1 MSINIITSTL
11 GSEPTGYNFQR
22 KILKCTTGRLVLISG
37 LGTTSPQGLC
47 YNTSDDNGDTWN
59 GWIQIYSNTTAGSND
74 AFIDANNNIYIAFTY
89 TGGIK
94 FVKLTYNA
102 EPQTWSVGTSVIV
115 DNNMSGLPSICQR
128 SNGDLFISGKYY
140 ANNKYLDYAIST
152 NGGVSWTGN
161 HSIQINASY
170 SIVSAICFPY
180 STKIRIIIN
189 VQGGTNNITEWE
201 YDTGVSS
208 IGNVGTASASSGNYI
223 GFLKISDSE
232 YYTAGRTSSGIKIFK
247 NSSQTWDEGTL
258 LSNNTTDNYPTIA
271 SVNGNP
277 VCIWQDYDGSY
288 YNIYYRK
295 WNGTSWDSEVT
306 ITSDSAVDKF
316 PTTCISDTTYLYT
329 AWSTGTTNSWTI
341 YYEAISLV
349 IPPDTYTKTVS
360 AKARAKNTNT
370 QTVSAKAKIYG
381 TATYTKTVSA
391 KSRVKYS
398 SVTKTVSAKAKI
410 EYEVTKTVSA
420 KAKILIPYN
429 GKFIQDT
436 YAYIITDT
444 FPAKL
449 IKIDLTNPTSYTVE
463 TITGLNN
470 GKNLVINHDTGYLYA
485 TLNHG
490 YVSKILL
497 SDPTIRTNEYLGED
511 RQLNRITH
519 NEDYLIT
526 YAGDNIVDDSL
537 FILDESTTTVINT
550 SFGMRKETNEL
561 IETSFGTLKGAKIN
575 TEFGMRKTTFSQINT
590 LLGFLKS
597 EYDEIIPLTRT
608 DFHVFIGGI
617 ELGDDDLILSS
628 IRINLVAD
636 NKANAFFELARK
648 HDDINNPATITN
660 NNIVTIYIG
669 TPPNDRLM
677 FTGRINNLD
686 CRSSE
691 EKIGVSAEATDIPD
705 SINYDFSTKDLPL
718 TVLNTQIHLYDV
730 LLNNIIIDKPY
741 LNSNMVIVSGTGYYW
756 TGTTWSKKLSEALTF
771 VTTSLAT
778 AYIIANSGNTIF
790 ISKQRIVEEYEHN
803 PKYYQGIKINK
814 GSETT
819 EKIIQFWVYASGIS
833 TAEKIEEGTFE
844 FLPGWTYFW
853 WVTGQRYDI
862 SGSAGSQFS
871 GWYIGTS
878 LAPLSGDFYEIESI
892 AYVFQKEF
900 SNEERELGYYL
911 IGSAPYKEVS
921 TKNGAY
927 IAATKWVDKEDGF
940 YLERAEGY
948 SYNSYIDKVGVI
960 EFEKI
965 KNINGDILPKTSA
978 TIELTLDGY
987 LYYGLKL
994 LTRLNLTNTIDI
1006 QGNIYKANNG
1016 FPLAIKQISI
1026 DASSMKVSLSCDN
1039 EKSEYELGLLDDSYP
1054 LAEYAIIPGVS
1065 RKQYAKYDLPSE
1077 QEISY

>member
-1 MSINIITSTL
+1 MAGIDGYTKLILHCNGDDESTTFTDSSSSPHTVTPHGTAQIDTAQSQFGGASGLLDGNSDYLTIPDSDDWTFDSGDFTIDFWVRFNTLPSASNYETILAHYQDATNQWRITLYNSSGTYSWRFAHFPNSGSADLAIYKNTTISINTWYHVAL
-11 GSEPTGYNFQR
+11 VRNGNNWMFFQGGTQ
-22 KILKCTTGRLVLISG
+22 I
-37 LGTTSPQGLC
+37 GTTTIDIDDVHNFAGSLVIGE
-47 YNTSDDNGDTWN
+47 TSGGGSKWFN
-59 GWIQIYSNTTAGSND
+59 GWIDELRI
-74 AFIDANNNIYIAFTY
+74 
-89 TGGIK
+89 
-94 FVKLTYNA
+94 
-102 EPQTWSVGTSVIV
+102 SVGIARWTENFTPPTEEYSV
-115 DNNMSGLPSICQR
+115 P
-128 SNGDLFISGKYY
+128 
-140 ANNKYLDYAIST
+140 AT
-152 NGGVSWTGN
+152 
-161 HSIQINASY
+161 
-170 SIVSAICFPY
+170 
-180 STKIRIIIN
+180 
-189 VQGGTNNITEWE
+189 
-201 YDTGVSS
+201 
-208 IGNVGTASASSGNYI
+208 
-223 GFLKISDSE
+223 
-232 YYTAGRTSSGIKIFK
+232 
-247 NSSQTWDEGTL
+247 
-258 LSNNTTDNYPTIA
+258 
-271 SVNGNP
+271 
-277 VCIWQDYDGSY
+277 
-288 YNIYYRK
+288 
-295 WNGTSWDSEVT
+295 
-306 ITSDSAVDKF
+306 
-316 PTTCISDTTYLYT
+316 
-329 AWSTGTTNSWTI
+329 
-341 YYEAISLV
+341 
-349 IPPDTYTKTVS
+349 TYTKTVTT
-360 AKARAKNTNT
+360 KANVKNIST
-370 QTVSAKAKIYG
+370 QTVSAKAKIAG
-381 TATYTKTVSA
+381 TATLTKTVSA
-391 KSRVKYS
+391 KVRTKYVS
-398 SVTKTVSAKAKI
+398 ITKTVSVKAKI

-420 KAKILIPYN
+420 KAKILIFYG
-429 GKFIQDT
+429 GKFIHSS
-436 YAYIITDT
+436 YAYLVTDT
-444 FPAKL
+444 LPAKL